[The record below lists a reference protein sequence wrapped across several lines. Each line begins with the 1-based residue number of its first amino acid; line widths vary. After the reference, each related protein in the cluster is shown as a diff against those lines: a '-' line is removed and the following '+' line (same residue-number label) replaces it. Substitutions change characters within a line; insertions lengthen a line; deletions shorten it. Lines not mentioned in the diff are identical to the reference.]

1 MKTTLNLDDELYAK
15 ASKETGVSEKTKLIH
30 MGLQALI
37 GDAAKKRLIALGGK
51 IEIENIPDRR
61 KRSFS

>member
-37 GDAAKKRLIALGGK
+37 AEGARKRLIALGGK
-51 IEIENIPDRR
+51 VEVSNIAERR